1 MLIGYFDYLIIGILI
16 FLNIKFW
23 EKNFNFKEGCLI
35 SIGLFGFILPIISII
50 IELQR
55 VKLNGGWMDGFEVIY
70 TFLRFPT
77 YWIIGFLQLIILKIK
92 NLQ

>member
-23 EKNFNFKEGCLI
+23 EKNFSLKEGCLI
-35 SIGLFGFILPIISII
+35 SIGLFGVFLPIISIF
-50 IELQR
+50 IELER

-77 YWIIGFLQLIILKIK
+77 YWIIGLIQLFILNIK
-92 NLQ
+92 NLK